1 MASMP
6 ESITVN
12 VEPYP
17 TALEAERR
25 QRHHEVLVA
34 VLVECV
40 RAANRLSIPDDESAR
55 AVRDASV
62 QVARDYADTAYPP
75 PLLKVAVDASLPRGE
90 AVIVAG
96 ERELR
101 ITGLKDGVP

>member
-12 VEPYP
+12 FEPYP

-40 RAANRLSIPDDESAR
+40 RAANRLSI
-55 AVRDASV
+55 
-62 QVARDYADTAYPP
+62 
-75 PLLKVAVDASLPRGE
+75 AVDASLPRGE